1 MLYGAKSLEEMIKVL
16 GNFRQRV
23 QPFFCILLAAKG
35 LLGKMCT
42 KDFAF
47 LD

>member
-1 MLYGAKSLEEMIKVL
+1 MLYGAKSLEEITRVF
-16 GNFRQRV
+16 GNVRQIV

-35 LLGKMCT
+35 LLGEMRT
-42 KDFAF
+42 EDFAF